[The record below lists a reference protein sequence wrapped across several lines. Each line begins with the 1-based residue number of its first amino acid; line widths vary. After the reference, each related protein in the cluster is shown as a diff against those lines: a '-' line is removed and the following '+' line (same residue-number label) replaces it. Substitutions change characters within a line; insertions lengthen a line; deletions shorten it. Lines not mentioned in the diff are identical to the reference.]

1 MDGRLFAQAMAKF
14 LAGLVLVAALLFIP
28 AGTPGYW
35 NGWLLIAILFV
46 PMFCAGL
53 VLMVRNPALLR
64 KRLNAREREAAQKQ
78 VVALS
83 GLMFLTAFVL
93 AGLNFRFGWIVMP
106 GWTVWV
112 AVVLFLLA
120 YLMYA
125 EVLRE
130 NAYLSR
136 TIEVQDHQKVVDTR
150 LYGVVRHPMYA
161 ATLVLF
167 LSMPLVLG
175 SPLSFLILLCY
186 IPIIVK
192 RIGNEEAVLAQGLEG
207 YAEYCRR
214 VRYRLI
220 PYIW

>member
-1 MDGRLFAQAMAKF
+1 MDAKLFGRAMAKF
-14 LAGLVLVAALLFIP
+14 ASGVLLMGLLLFVP
-28 AGTPGYW
+28 AGTLGYW

-83 GLMFLTAFVL
+83 GLMFLAAFVL

-106 GWTVWV
+106 GWAVWV

-136 TIEVQDHQKVVDTR
+136 TIEVQDHQKVVDTG

-186 IPIIVK
+186 IPIIVR

>member
-1 MDGRLFAQAMAKF
+1 MDGRLFAQAMTKF

-83 GLMFLTAFVL
+83 GLMFLAAFVL

-136 TIEVQDHQKVVDTR
+136 TIEVQDHQKVVDTG

-186 IPIIVK
+186 IPIIVR

>member
-53 VLMVRNPALLR
+53 VLMVRNPTLLR

-136 TIEVQDHQKVVDTR
+136 TIEVQDHQKVVDTG

>member
-53 VLMVRNPALLR
+53 VLIVRNPALLR

-136 TIEVQDHQKVVDTR
+136 TIEVQDHQKVVDTG